1 MLEINKIYNEDCL
14 EGMKKID
21 DKSIDTII
29 TDLPY
34 GQTSRNKWDSVI
46 PFKPL
51 WEQYERIIKDNGAII
66 LFANGMFTA
75 DLMQS
80 NRKLWKYNLIWEK
93 TQPTGFLNAKKMPL
107 RSHEDICIFYKK
119 LPTYNPQKTTGH
131 PRKVSKAEHKT
142 NCKET
147 TDYGEHGLT
156 TYDSTERYPKSV
168 WTFAKDIQKS
178 ALHPTQKPVSLIE
191 ELIKTYTNPGDLV
204 LDSCAGSCTTAV
216 AALNVRGHEVYSV
229 EWNKDFEN
237 IDLYADISQ
246 VTAQD
251 ILEKFGHPDVIWA
264 SPDCTT
270 FSIAAI
276 SHHRRKNPE
285 TGNLDPIS
293 DYAKFCDA
301 TDQHVISLI
310 KELNPTYYFIENP
323 RGGMRKMTWMQD
335 LPRYTVTYCKYGDT
349 RMKPT
354 DIWTN
359 PSESKI
365 SAYVQEWGSVSHT
378 SSKR

>member
-14 EGMKKID
+14 EGMEKID
-21 DKSIDTII
+21 DKSVDCII

-46 PFKPL
+46 PFEPL
-51 WEQYERIIKDNGAII
+51 WEQYERIIKNNGAII

-119 LPTYNPQKTTGH
+119 LPTYHPQKTIGH

-178 ALHPTQKPVSLIE
+178 ALHPTQKPVALIE

-204 LDSCAGSCTTAV
+204 LDSCAGSCTTA
-216 AALNVRGHEVYSV
+216 
-229 EWNKDFEN
+229 
-237 IDLYADISQ
+237 
-246 VTAQD
+246 
-251 ILEKFGHPDVIWA
+251 
-264 SPDCTT
+264 
-270 FSIAAI
+270 IAAMNTCRNYI
-276 SHHRRKNPE
+276 CFEKDKDIFEVGTARVVRRMLEEIYN
-285 TGNLDPIS
+285 
-293 DYAKFCDA
+293 
-301 TDQHVISLI
+301 
-310 KELNPTYYFIENP
+310 
-323 RGGMRKMTWMQD
+323 R
-335 LPRYTVTYCKYGDT
+335 
-349 RMKPT
+349 
-354 DIWTN
+354 
-359 PSESKI
+359 
-365 SAYVQEWGSVSHT
+365 
-378 SSKR
+378 